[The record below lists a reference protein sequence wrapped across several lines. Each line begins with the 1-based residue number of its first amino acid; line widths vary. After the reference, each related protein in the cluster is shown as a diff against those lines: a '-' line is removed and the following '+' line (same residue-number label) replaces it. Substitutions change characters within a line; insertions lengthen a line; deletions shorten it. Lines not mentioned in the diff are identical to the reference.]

1 MKKCVDNQR
10 ESDIIITAQNDYRKE
25 NTMVNLSVRE
35 RLTEGALVFDNP
47 AYDNSII
54 GTTFDGRA
62 IYDIEKMADELST
75 DDDISL
81 EEAMDFIDY
90 NAIRSLP
97 YAGDKAPV
105 VVYVEQ

>member
-1 MKKCVDNQR
+1 
-10 ESDIIITAQNDYRKE
+10 
-25 NTMVNLSVRE
+25 MVKPEVRE
-35 RLTEGALVFDNP
+35 RLDDEALVFDNP

-54 GTTFDGRA
+54 GQTFDGRA
-62 IYDIEKMADELST
+62 IYDVDLMAEELAADDEMT
-75 DDDISL
+75 L

-105 VVYVEQ
+105 VVHVEY

>member
-1 MKKCVDNQR
+1 
-10 ESDIIITAQNDYRKE
+10 
-25 NTMVNLSVRE
+25 MVKPEVRE
-35 RLTEGALVFDNP
+35 RLDDDALVFDNP

-54 GTTFDGRA
+54 GQTFDGRA
-62 IYDIEKMADELST
+62 IYDVEAMAEELAADDEIT
-75 DDDISL
+75 I

-105 VVYVEQ
+105 VVHVEY

>member
-1 MKKCVDNQR
+1 
-10 ESDIIITAQNDYRKE
+10 
-25 NTMVNLSVRE
+25 MVKPEIRE
-35 RLTEGALVFDNP
+35 RLDDGALVFDNP

-54 GTTFDGRA
+54 GQTFDGRA
-62 IYDIEKMADELST
+62 IYDVESMAEELAADDEMT
-75 DDDISL
+75 I

-105 VVYVEQ
+105 VVHVEY

>member
-1 MKKCVDNQR
+1 MIKP
-10 ESDIIITAQNDYRKE
+10 EI
-25 NTMVNLSVRE
+25 RE
-35 RLTEGALVFDNP
+35 RLDDGALVFDDP

-54 GTTFDGRA
+54 GQTFDGRA
-62 IYDIEKMADELST
+62 IYDVEAMAEELAADDEIT
-75 DDDISL
+75 V

-105 VVYVEQ
+105 VVHVEY